1 MRCSHSLVLNCIRIV
16 KFIIR
21 ELFNKELFDAL
32 KGIPNNESLGNDGLT
47 KEFYETLWD
56 ELKDS

>member
-1 MRCSHSLVLNCIRIV
+1 MRCPHSLVLNCIRIV

-47 KEFYETLWD
+47 KEFYETLRD